1 VNEIFDPD
9 RVDPFYS
16 LPADLRKEQIQADK
30 ATNYSVVRLEL
41 IEHVY
46 NVMYRQ
52 RLRNPDQRTWAHR
65 IVTHQDVQSI
75 VERPNGKVD
84 LKLKSARGVNDV
96 EATTT
101 EGFDLVI
108 FGTGYMRN
116 AHRQMLKDAEPL
128 FDGDCTVDR
137 KYRVQFK
144 EGAVARDAGIWLQG
158 CNEATHGVRTREPLP
173 D

>member
-9 RVDPFYS
+9 RVEPFFS
-16 LPADLRKEQIQADK
+16 LPADVRKKQIQAGH

-52 RLRNPDQRTWAHR
+52 RMRDRDQHNWAHR
-65 IVTHQDVQSI
+65 IVPLQEVQS
-75 VERPNGKVD
+75 VLERPSGKVD
-84 LKLKSARGVNDV
+84 LKLKGTRGAGD
-96 EATTT
+96 
-101 EGFDLVI
+101 GFDLVV

-116 AHRQMLKDAEPL
+116 THRKMLKPVEPVL
-128 FDGDCTVDR
+128 AGDCSVDN

-144 EGAVARDAGIWLQG
+144 DGVVARDAGIWLQG
-158 CNEATHGVRTREPLP
+158 CCEATHGVCSPASLAPRTGAY
-173 D
+173 